1 MVTHRAEP
9 FDSIFV
15 ALSQVGRAGA
25 VWIVLA
31 AALSLGR
38 RRLWPLAPVAVAIL
52 LAELVSTSIKLISG
66 RRRPYVLEPEPA
78 PLVGTHLDLTLPSA
92 HAATSFAGALVLSL
106 ALRRWWA
113 AASLFALAAGIA
125 WSRVYVGVHYPS
137 DVMLGALVGLAV
149 AAATLGFTRPLV
161 RRLRAL
167 RMPGAARRR
176 SRRAKPPG

>member
-9 FDSIFV
+9 FDTIFV
-15 ALSQVGRAGA
+15 ALSQVGRMGA

-31 AALSLGR
+31 AAIALGR
-38 RRLWPLAPVAVAIL
+38 RRLWPLLPVAAAIL
-52 LAELVSTSIKLISG
+52 LAEVVSTAIKLLSG

-78 PLVGTHLDLTLPSA
+78 PLVGTHLELTLPSG

-106 ALRRWWA
+106 AVRRWWA
-113 AASLFALAAGIA
+113 TALLFALAAGVA

-137 DVMLGALVGLAV
+137 DVLLGALVGLAA
-149 AAATLGFTRPLV
+149 AAATLALAGPLV

-167 RMPGAARRR
+167 LRPEAGRRR
-176 SRRAKPPG
+176 SPRVPPPG